1 MEWAGLVDL
10 SKFTVAAAAY
20 GGPIGNSLLIY
31 VITIAVCVACCAPW
45 GDGVAQLV
53 ERWTKDFNQ
62 NPSLKPIRSV
72 TNFLIVFPSKKLS
85 RKRQDK

>member
-31 VITIAVCVACCAPW
+31 VITIAVCVAVHP
-45 GDGVAQLV
+45 GVTGWL
-53 ERWTKDFNQ
+53 NG
-62 NPSLKPIRSV
+62 
-72 TNFLIVFPSKKLS
+72 
-85 RKRQDK
+85 